1 MPDMNKFTR
10 RLAVWNVLLT
20 VFCLSFTTSIYS
32 QDKYNDS
39 LQAKLSTLQYNRE
52 WPLLE
57 PKIKAGKASAIE
69 WYKAA
74 HLRREQVDESIG
86 YLNSALKLEQ
96 KGSDLY
102 AVILFSRSFAYKRRS
117 NYQLELK
124 DLEMLVTTYPGFK
137 LPLLNLSFLLM
148 EEHDYRRAIELG
160 QRLLKLEP
168 GNIGAHNNLAYGY
181 AESGQYRE
189 AVSIGEKGLKL
200 RGDIK
205 VIAAL
210 NNNIGYARAMLGD
223 HKKGLEEIQ
232 ESIRKNPSN
241 PFAYFNKGRIYIELK
256 QNGLACA
263 AFRQAREYG
272 GVNLTALYL
281 EKYCK

>member
-1 MPDMNKFTR
+1 MNKFTR
-10 RLAVWNVLLT
+10 QLAAWNVLLM
-20 VFCLSFTTSIYS
+20 VFCLSFTTSAYS
-32 QDKYNDS
+32 QDKYNFD
-39 LQAKLSTLQYNRE
+39 LQAKLSALQYNRE

-57 PKIKAGKASAIE
+57 PKIKAGKASAME

-74 HLRREQVDESIG
+74 YLRRQHIDESIG
-86 YLNSALKLEQ
+86 YLNSALKLER

-102 AVILFSRSFAYKRRS
+102 AVILFSRSFAYKGAL
-117 NYQLELK
+117 NYQLEKK

-137 LPLLNLSFLLM
+137 LPLMNLSFLLM
-148 EEHDYRRAIELG
+148 EDHDYRRAIELC

-168 GNIGAHNNLAYGY
+168 DNMGAHNNLAYGY
-181 AESGQYRE
+181 AESGQYKE

-205 VIAAL
+205 MIAAL
-210 NNNIGYARAMLGD
+210 LNNIGYARAMLGD
-223 HKKGLEEIQ
+223 PKKGLEEIA
-232 ESIRKNPSN
+232 ESIRKNPANS
-241 PFAYFNKGRIYIELK
+241 FAYFNKGRIYIELK